1 MLYFRSS
8 IFMPRFG
15 GNCMYTVQEQR
26 YIEKFCREI
35 GKFVFPSEIETVE
48 KTAIDELKKFF
59 RGYKLTGQKTLMIG
73 RVCNCEAIAARCKNG
88 EMQIGE
94 VSSQDDGYEIKSIE
108 NELLIAGANPR
119 AVLHGVYALEEWIL
133 SGMENSPDTFVVPY
147 FRKRSDALGHYHN
160 GMTFHFGNDMIDDK
174 KAEYLSRLRINQF
187 CACFDC
193 SPFGNHLAEFVHS
206 DVFPFQ
212 REPSFAAVNTLKSSS
227 ETLAKYGI
235 DFIMMLWEP
244 ILPRKF
250 APLDQYP
257 PEALGKVRRP
267 WGGDENHLD
276 TTLCVSSP
284 IVWEYYRDL
293 TRKFVR
299 EYPCVRGFFFYN
311 LDGSSWLCTP
321 ELCPRCA
328 KKLVDSDP
336 SLHNPWETQAKLVTL
351 LAESAHEADPTF
363 TFNFW
368 GAVHYHGDAI
378 PKMYAA
384 VKGCDYFTTAAM
396 GSDHDLYISVK
407 DKPCRPVTDTLEAAR
422 QQNISAYVYY
432 AYNKL
437 EAIQTGFPNPLIVA
451 DSLKTFKRWG
461 VKNLLEVTGSTPA
474 LNQLNAIA
482 MRQFQVA
489 PDTDVDTWAAEL
501 AKRQFGERA
510 ASKALEVWGHT
521 RDAYEAWEG
530 FVLNPLRGSQFIF
543 RMGLFSNLGDGRT
556 GLPLLLPDVLNVY
569 EGFVYKTLTN
579 VEPWLSEDY
588 RRYATEEGVHRFEAM
603 SRHLAQATVAAKELV
618 ELASDE
624 EYIGVCYYEGGF
636 EGIARHTMKEYAKVN
651 LVPLEM
657 SYILCRQKVHLL
669 KAVILLTEM
678 RDGDPIRIPVLQ
690 KAYLAVLEEE
700 LMLQKE
706 LSAFLGKISHERPCL
721 ALTGMCQ
728 NEILHY
734 QRIAD
739 KRATDTQRFLDEQ
752 K

>member
-1 MLYFRSS
+1 
-8 IFMPRFG
+8 
-15 GNCMYTVQEQR
+15 MYTVKEQR
-26 YIEKFCREI
+26 YIEAFCREI
-35 GKFVFPSEIETVE
+35 GRLVFPAELETVE
-48 KTAIDELKKFF
+48 KTAMEELKKFF
-59 RGYKLTGQKTLMIG
+59 RGYRLAGQKTLIIG
-73 RVCNCEAIAARCKNG
+73 RVCNCEAIAARCKSG
-88 EMQIGE
+88 EMRIGE
-94 VSSQDDGYEIKSIE
+94 VCEQDDGYEIKSIGS
-108 NELLIAGANPR
+108 ELLIAGANPR
-119 AVLHGVYALEEWIL
+119 AVLHGVYALEEWVL
-133 SGMENSPDTFVVPY
+133 SGMENSPDALVVPH

-160 GMTFHFGNDMIDDK
+160 GTTFNLGNDVIDDK
-174 KAEYLSRLRINQF
+174 KAEYLSRLRVNQF
-187 CACFDC
+187 CACFDG
-193 SPFGNHLAEFVHS
+193 SPFGNHMAEFVHS

-212 REPSFAAVNTLKSSS
+212 RKPSLAAINTLKTSS

-244 ILPRKF
+244 ILPAKF
-250 APLDQYP
+250 APLEQYP

-267 WGGDENHLD
+267 WGGDENHMD

-284 IVWEYYRDL
+284 IVWEYYRNL

-328 KKLVDSDP
+328 EHLVDSDP
-336 SLHNPWETQAKLVTL
+336 TMHNPWETQAKLVTL
-351 LAESAHEADPTF
+351 LAESAHEEDPTF

-368 GAVHYHGDAI
+368 GAVHYYGDAI

-384 VKGCDYFTTAAM
+384 TCGCDYFTTGAM

-407 DKPCRPVTDTLEAAR
+407 DELCRPVTDTLQAA
-422 QQNISAYVYY
+422 QEQNISAYVYY

-461 VKNLLEVTGSTPA
+461 IKNLLEVTGSTPA

-489 PDTDVDTWAAEL
+489 PDTDVDAWAAEL
-501 AKRQFGERA
+501 AKRQFGERG
-510 ASKALEVWGHT
+510 ASKALEVWKHT
-521 RDAYEAWEG
+521 RDAYEVWDG
-530 FVLNPLRGSQFIF
+530 FVVNPLRGSQFIF

-556 GLPLLLPDVLNVY
+556 ELPLLLPDVLNVY
-569 EGFVYKTLTN
+569 ESFVYKTLTN
-579 VEPWLSEDY
+579 VEPWLAQDY
-588 RRYATEEGVHRFEAM
+588 RRYATEEGVRRFEAM
-603 SRHLAQATVAAKELV
+603 SKYLEQATVAARELV

-651 LVPLEM
+651 LAPLEM

-669 KAVILLTEM
+669 KAVIALTEM
-678 RDGDPIRIPVLQ
+678 RDGDPTRIPALQ
-690 KAYLAVLEEE
+690 KEYRAVLEEE
-700 LMLQKE
+700 LALQKE
-706 LSAFLGKISHERPCL
+706 FSAFLGKLSHERPCL

-728 NEILHY
+728 NEILYY

-739 KRATDTQRFLDEQ
+739 KRASDTERYLAEN